1 MTDECYELKNI
12 EFKTMIMNK
21 NKSNTVGIQVN
32 KANTSV
38 DLFLED
44 EKLFQESQLNN
55 KPWNKLNKMIKLQ
68 KLMDYCSVLKE
79 KHNLTPKDFNRLK
92 KYIVSCIEKKN
103 FQKNKDVEYDMEKME
118 ILNIPNLYM
127 VNNLT
132 KPESKK
138 FTLKQVEK
146 KNSTLKNLPKGIL
159 NKLKKEQ

>member
-32 KANTSV
+32 KGNTSV

-79 KHNLTPKDFNRLK
+79 KHDLTSKDFNRLK

-118 ILNIPNLYM
+118 ILNIPNLYL

-159 NKLKKEQ
+159 NKLKKE